1 MQAKLI
7 LENGLVFEGRA
18 FGNLETSVGEV
29 VFNTGM
35 TGYQEVLTDPSYYGQ
50 IVTMTYPLI
59 GNYGIN
65 LEDNES
71 NKSHVKGFV
80 VREKCNVSSNFRSE
94 IELDRYL
101 KQQGII
107 GIEGVDTRALTRV
120 LRHHGVMRGVITTE
134 QLAPEAVLEK
144 TRDFDNTDAVYKVT
158 SKEIQ
163 RLKPISKGL
172 DQSTNLKV
180 ALMDFGAKQNIVTQL
195 LARGCDITIYPAA
208 TTAETILTEG
218 CDLVFLSNGPGDPET
233 LGSIISEIQMIISH
247 KPVAGICLGHQLI
260 ALAMGGKTEKLKFGH
275 RGCNHP
281 VKDLIKDKVYI
292 TSQNHGYHVSELPNM
307 FEVTHVSMHDQS
319 VEGMRHK
326 NLPVYSVQFH
336 PEASPGP
343 VESAYLFDEFLD
355 LVNLYTMGGEHA

>member
-1 MQAKLI
+1 M
-7 LENGLVFEGRA
+7 
-18 FGNLETSVGEV
+18 
-29 VFNTGM
+29 
-35 TGYQEVLTDPSYYGQ
+35 
-50 IVTMTYPLI
+50 
-59 GNYGIN
+59 
-65 LEDNES
+65 
-71 NKSHVKGFV
+71 
-80 VREKCNVSSNFRSE
+80 
-94 IELDRYL
+94 
-101 KQQGII
+101 
-107 GIEGVDTRALTRV
+107 
-120 LRHHGVMRGVITTE
+120 
-134 QLAPEAVLEK
+134 
-144 TRDFDNTDAVYKVT
+144 T